1 MNALWACLD
10 EGYRK
15 IRGDNSIAVVRCRI
29 LGSKKERSPK
39 ETKRSRGPDNRA
51 LARNPPGCALMVANV
66 QADATNLGKTDFL
79 VCPLLRNTA
88 DRQECLSYLQA
99 RAEM

>member
-1 MNALWACLD
+1 MKGV
-10 EGYRK
+10 EK

-66 QADATNLGKTDFL
+66 QADATNLLSRMDIL
-79 VCPLLRNTA
+79 VCPTSRYCGQTGMSVLL
-88 DRQECLSYLQA
+88 
-99 RAEM
+99 